1 MADLKLNIYNGKTIE
16 KTYVS
21 DEIDIMF
28 GTVEDLLDVI
38 DFDNLNDEKEVVK
51 VVIKTLN
58 NLKPFLKQIFDGLT
72 DDEIKRTK
80 VKELVPLFV
89 DIVKY
94 TMDELKAL
102 TVSSTSLENLPA
114 HILAIINNLP
124 FVLQMKNQLLQWS
137 LPLKAINAAACE

>member
-1 MADLKLNIYNGKTIE
+1 MGDLKLNIYNGKNVE
-16 KTYVS
+16 KTYVAE
-21 DEIDIMF
+21 EIDIMF

-94 TMDELKAL
+94 TMDELRAL
-102 TVSSTSLENLPA
+102 MSKKHKGA
-114 HILAIINNLP
+114 
-124 FVLQMKNQLLQWS
+124 
-137 LPLKAINAAACE
+137 

>member
-1 MADLKLNIYNGKTIE
+1 MADLKLNIYDGKSIE
-16 KTYVS
+16 KTYVAE
-21 DEIDIMF
+21 EIDIMF

-38 DFDNLNDEKEVVK
+38 DFDNLSDEKEVVK

-89 DIVKY
+89 DIVTY
-94 TMDELKAL
+94 TMEELKAL
-102 TVSSTSLENLPA
+102 MS
-114 HILAIINNLP
+114 
-124 FVLQMKNQLLQWS
+124 KN
-137 LPLKAINAAACE
+137 PRRA

>member
-1 MADLKLNIYNGKTIE
+1 MADLRLNIYNGKTIE
-16 KTYVS
+16 KTYVA

-102 TVSSTSLENLPA
+102 MS
-114 HILAIINNLP
+114 
-124 FVLQMKNQLLQWS
+124 KNQRR
-137 LPLKAINAAACE
+137 A